1 MSSINILCFS
11 ILTSIIL
18 IDYLPCVNCQLPNI
32 YDLTWF
38 DSFSL
43 ENYGGFLNRHET
55 KLGSNKD
62 QSSNFPNS
70 DPLDDKIMSANQG
83 FEKLSK
89 TTEDNNESADASL
102 EEGGHFDSRF
112 VQQSDRRTQR
122 IMQELTEA
130 CQQNSACS
138 SRTIPIPFERLACIR
153 KCVSPNCYAAV
164 YLDQPLEPGEIDVKY
179 SKYKACFHRHWKSR
193 YSRTYDHLNEL

>member
-1 MSSINILCFS
+1 MSSIKILCFS
-11 ILTSIIL
+11 ILTSITI

-43 ENYGGFLNRHET
+43 ENYGGLFSSHET
-55 KLGSNKD
+55 KLGSTKEP
-62 QSSNFPNS
+62 SNTFPNS
-70 DPLDDKIMSANQG
+70 DTLDDKMMSANKG

-112 VQQSDRRTQR
+112 VQQSDRYN
-122 IMQELTEA
+122 I
-130 CQQNSACS
+130 
-138 SRTIPIPFERLACIR
+138 
-153 KCVSPNCYAAV
+153 K
-164 YLDQPLEPGEIDVKY
+164 
-179 SKYKACFHRHWKSR
+179 
-193 YSRTYDHLNEL
+193 LNFTLSQS

>member
-43 ENYGGFLNRHET
+43 ENYGGLFNSHET
-55 KLGSNKD
+55 KFGSNKD
-62 QSSNFPNS
+62 PSNTLTNS
-70 DPLDDKIMSANQG
+70 GPAEDEILSANKG

-112 VQQSDRRTQR
+112 VQQSDRYN
-122 IMQELTEA
+122 IKLNFPMS
-130 CQQNSACS
+130 QN
-138 SRTIPIPFERLACIR
+138 
-153 KCVSPNCYAAV
+153 
-164 YLDQPLEPGEIDVKY
+164 
-179 SKYKACFHRHWKSR
+179 
-193 YSRTYDHLNEL
+193 

>member
-1 MSSINILCFS
+1 MSSIKITCFS

-18 IDYLPCVNCQLPNI
+18 IDFLPCVNCQLPNI

-43 ENYGGFLNRHET
+43 ENYGGLFNRHET
-55 KLGSNKD
+55 KLGPNNEESNT
-62 QSSNFPNS
+62 FPNS
-70 DPLDDKIMSANQG
+70 GPLEDKIRSANKG

-112 VQQSDRRTQR
+112 VQQSDRYN
-122 IMQELTEA
+122 I
-130 CQQNSACS
+130 
-138 SRTIPIPFERLACIR
+138 
-153 KCVSPNCYAAV
+153 K
-164 YLDQPLEPGEIDVKY
+164 
-179 SKYKACFHRHWKSR
+179 
-193 YSRTYDHLNEL
+193 LNFPMS

>member
-43 ENYGGFLNRHET
+43 ENYGGLFNSHET
-55 KLGSNKD
+55 KLGPNNEESNT
-62 QSSNFPNS
+62 FPNS
-70 DPLDDKIMSANQG
+70 GPLEDKIRSANKG

-112 VQQSDRRTQR
+112 VQQSDRYNT
-122 IMQELTEA
+122 
-130 CQQNSACS
+130 
-138 SRTIPIPFERLACIR
+138 
-153 KCVSPNCYAAV
+153 
-164 YLDQPLEPGEIDVKY
+164 
-179 SKYKACFHRHWKSR
+179 
-193 YSRTYDHLNEL
+193 

>member
-11 ILTSIIL
+11 VLTSIIS
-18 IDYLPCVNCQLPNI
+18 IDYLPCINCQLPNI

-43 ENYGGFLNRHET
+43 ENYGGLFHSHET
-55 KLGSNKD
+55 KLGSNNE

-70 DPLDDKIMSANQG
+70 DPLDDKIMSANKG
-83 FEKLSK
+83 FEKISK

-112 VQQSDRRTQR
+112 VQQSDRYNT
-122 IMQELTEA
+122 
-130 CQQNSACS
+130 
-138 SRTIPIPFERLACIR
+138 
-153 KCVSPNCYAAV
+153 
-164 YLDQPLEPGEIDVKY
+164 
-179 SKYKACFHRHWKSR
+179 
-193 YSRTYDHLNEL
+193 